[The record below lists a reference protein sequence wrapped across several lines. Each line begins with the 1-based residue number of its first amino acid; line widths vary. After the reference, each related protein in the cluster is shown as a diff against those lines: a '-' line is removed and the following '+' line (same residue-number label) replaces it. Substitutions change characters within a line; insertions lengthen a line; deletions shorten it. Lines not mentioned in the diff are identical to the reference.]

1 MKPLTGLD
9 KVAVLVTSLGPKAA
23 ETVLA
28 QLGPEHG
35 PRVRARM
42 QQLGDTPEN
51 KQTLEEV
58 LRELAR
64 ALPTGGAAPAPP
76 AAPAPATPA
85 GPPKPTI
92 NVVVDEPEDKSQ
104 QEEPELPSDPLE
116 ALQQLDPARIA
127 QALAGEGARTVSLV
141 LHLLETARAGE
152 VYKGLT
158 AALRREVSLQFA
170 SQPMPPLAVLRR
182 IAQGIVQKTLALSD
196 APAIAGAGDRIKK
209 MAEFI
214 RLLDRTERTELL
226 ATLDSNDAQTAQK
239 IKDLLYV
246 FEDLLQ
252 IENLSLQKMLA
263 ELDTKT
269 LATALKGATPAIQH
283 KILTNLSKRA
293 QDALQD
299 EIDLLGNVPK
309 ARVEQ
314 ARQGIA
320 DVIRRL
326 DERGELMMLE

>member
-1 MKPLTGLD
+1 MKHLTGLD
-9 KVAVLVTSLGPKAA
+9 KVAVLVKSLGPKAA
-23 ETVLA
+23 EAVLA
-28 QLGPEHG
+28 QLGPEQST
-35 PRVRARM
+35 RVRARM
-42 QQLGDTPEN
+42 QQLDAAPES
-51 KQTLEEV
+51 QQALDDV
-58 LRELAR
+58 LREIAR
-64 ALPTGGAAPAPP
+64 VLPNAA
-76 AAPAPATPA
+76 AA
-85 GPPKPTI
+85 PKPTVNI
-92 NVVVDEPEDKSQ
+92 VVAEEPAVEAPE
-104 QEEPELPSDPLE
+104 EEPELPSDPLE
-116 ALQQLDPARIA
+116 ALPQLAPERIA
-127 QALAGEGARTVSLV
+127 SALAGESPRTVSLV

-158 AALRREVSLQFA
+158 PELRREVSLQFA

-182 IAQGIVQKTLALSD
+182 IAQGIVQKTQALRE
-196 APAIAGAGDRIKK
+196 APPMPGAGDRIKK

-226 ATLDSNDAQTAQK
+226 ATLDSKDAPTAQK

-246 FEDLLQ
+246 FDDLLQ

-283 KILTNLSKRA
+283 KFLTNLSKRA

-299 EIDLLGNVPK
+299 EIDLMGNVPK
-309 ARVEQ
+309 ARIEQ

-326 DERGELMMLE
+326 DERGELVMVE